1 MDPDLWLIAL
11 TAVAALWGAA
21 AGALLPR
28 PAYRFAVDED
38 SPWQTT
44 CPTGHPLTGP
54 AHGWLGRARCKAPAP
69 ATAHTASPATAIPDS
84 TAAATAPPDSPASA
98 PAPSDSTTPAPTLP
112 GPTPPTP
119 TPPTPCTYGPST
131 PTVSL
136 LTALVC
142 ATLALA
148 TGVRPELAV
157 WLLLAPLGVL
167 LVLIDLK
174 VQRLPDPLTLPFAA
188 LALLLLGGAALTPE
202 HAGEWRTAAWG
213 ALTLGGAYFLLF
225 LIRPLALG
233 FGDVKLAVG
242 LGAVLGWYGWGA
254 LYVGTFAGAL
264 VGSVWTVVQAVR
276 GRAARRQLVALGPF
290 MIAGAYLGLL
300 LEAYAA

>member
-1 MDPDLWLIAL
+1 MDPDPWLIAL

-21 AGALLPR
+21 AGTLLPR

-38 SPWQTT
+38 TPWHTT

-54 AHGWLGRARCKAPAP
+54 ARGWLGRARCAN
-69 ATAHTASPATAIPDS
+69 
-84 TAAATAPPDSPASA
+84 
-98 PAPSDSTTPAPTLP
+98 
-112 GPTPPTP
+112 
-119 TPPTPCTYGPST
+119 PTPCAYGPST
-131 PTVSL
+131 RTVTL

-148 TGVRPELAV
+148 TGPRPELVA

-167 LVLIDLK
+167 LVLVDLK

-188 LALLLLGGAALTPE
+188 LALTLLGAAALTPE
-202 HAGEWRTAAWG
+202 HAGEWRTAAFG

-242 LGAVLGWYGWGA
+242 LGAALGWYGWGA

-264 VGSVWTVVQAVR
+264 IGSLWTLVLAAR
-276 GRAARRQLVALGPF
+276 GRAKRRQLVALGPF
-290 MIAGAYLGLL
+290 MLGGAYLGLL

>member
-1 MDPDLWLIAL
+1 
-11 TAVAALWGAA
+11 
-21 AGALLPR
+21 
-28 PAYRFAVDED
+28 
-38 SPWQTT
+38 
-44 CPTGHPLTGP
+44 
-54 AHGWLGRARCKAPAP
+54 
-69 ATAHTASPATAIPDS
+69 
-84 TAAATAPPDSPASA
+84 
-98 PAPSDSTTPAPTLP
+98 
-112 GPTPPTP
+112 
-119 TPPTPCTYGPST
+119 PCTYGPST
-131 PTVSL
+131 RTL
-136 LTALVC
+136 AALTSLVC
-142 ATLALA
+142 VTLALA
-148 TGVRPELAV
+148 TGVRPELGV
-157 WLLLAPLGVL
+157 WFVLAPLGVL

-188 LALLLLGGAALTPE
+188 LALLLLGGAALLPE
-202 HAGEWRTAAWG
+202 HAGEWRTAALG

>member
-11 TAVAALWGAA
+11 TAVAALWGAV

-44 CPTGHPLTGP
+44 CPSGHPLTGP
-54 AHGWLGRARCKAPAP
+54 ARGWLGRARCPAPTP
-69 ATAHTASPATAIPDS
+69 ATATAPGPATTILDS
-84 TAAATAPPDSPASA
+84 TAPLDSTPSATAPPA
-98 PAPSDSTTPAPTLP
+98 L
-112 GPTPPTP
+112 TPPA
-119 TPPTPCTYGPST
+119 PTPCTYGPST
-131 PTVSL
+131 RTLAP
-136 LTALVC
+136 LTSLVC

-148 TGVRPELAV
+148 TGVRPELGV
-157 WLLLAPLGVL
+157 WLVLAPLGVL

-174 VQRLPDPLTLPFAA
+174 VQRLPDPLTLPFAG
-188 LALLLLGGAALTPE
+188 LALLLLGGAALLPE
-202 HAGEWRTAAWG
+202 HAGEWRTAALG

>member
-1 MDPDLWLIAL
+1 VDLDPDLWLIAL

-69 ATAHTASPATAIPDS
+69 T
-84 TAAATAPPDSPASA
+84 TAPLAT
-98 PAPSDSTTPAPTLP
+98 APSDSPAPAPTPL
-112 GPTPPTP
+112 TL
-119 TPPTPCTYGPST
+119 CTYGPST

-213 ALTLGGAYFLLF
+213 ALTLGSAYFLLF

-264 VGSVWTVVQAVR
+264 VGSVWTVVHAVR

>member
-21 AGALLPR
+21 AGTLLPR

-44 CPTGHPLTGP
+44 CPAGHPLTGP
-54 AHGWLGRARCKAPAP
+54 AHGWLGRARCTTPAP
-69 ATAHTASPATAIPDS
+69 PTATAPTATAPTASPATATPDS
-84 TAAATAPPDSPASA
+84 TAPAR
-98 PAPSDSTTPAPTLP
+98 PTPAPP
-112 GPTPPTP
+112 APTR
-119 TPPTPCTYGPST
+119 PTPCTYGPST
-131 PTVSL
+131 PTVAL

-148 TGVRPELAV
+148 TGVRPELGV

-188 LALLLLGGAALTPE
+188 LALLLLAGAALTPE
-202 HAGEWRTAAWG
+202 HAGEWRTAALG

-242 LGAVLGWYGWGA
+242 LGAALGWYGWGA
-254 LYVGTFAGAL
+254 LYVGTFAGAV
-264 VGSVWTVVQAVR
+264 VGSVWTVVHAVR

>member
-1 MDPDLWLIAL
+1 MDPDLWLIVL
-11 TAVAALWGAA
+11 TAVAALWGAV

-44 CPTGHPLTGP
+44 CPAGHPLAGP
-54 AHGWLGRARCKAPAP
+54 AHGWLGRARCPAPAP
-69 ATAHTASPATAIPDS
+69 ATTASPATTISDS
-84 TAAATAPPDSPASA
+84 TAPPDSPA
-98 PAPSDSTTPAPTLP
+98 
-112 GPTPPTP
+112 PTPPA
-119 TPPTPCTYGPST
+119 PTPCTYGPST

-188 LALLLLGGAALTPE
+188 LALLLLGGAALAPE

-264 VGSVWTVVQAVR
+264 VGSVWTVVHAVR

>member
-44 CPTGHPLTGP
+44 CPAGHPLTGP
-54 AHGWLGRARCKAPAP
+54 AHGWLGRARCPTPAP
-69 ATAHTASPATAIPDS
+69 ATATATTASPATALSDS
-84 TAAATAPPDSPASA
+84 TASA
-98 PAPSDSTTPAPTLP
+98 PTPP
-112 GPTPPTP
+112 GPTPPAP
-119 TPPTPCTYGPST
+119 APPTPCTYGPST
-131 PTVSL
+131 PTVAL

-202 HAGEWRTAAWG
+202 HAGEWRTAALG

-242 LGAVLGWYGWGA
+242 LGAALGWYGWGA

>member
-44 CPTGHPLTGP
+44 CPAGHPLTGP
-54 AHGWLGRARCKAPAP
+54 AHGWLGRARCTTPAP
-69 ATAHTASPATAIPDS
+69 ATATATTASPATA
-84 TAAATAPPDSPASA
+84 
-98 PAPSDSTTPAPTLP
+98 PSDSTA
-112 GPTPPTP
+112 PTP

-131 PTVSL
+131 PTVAL

-276 GRAARRQLVALGPF
+276 GRAARRQLAALGPF
-290 MIAGAYLGLL
+290 MLTGAYLGLL

>member
-1 MDPDLWLIAL
+1 MDPDLWLTAL
-11 TAVAALWGAA
+11 TAAAALWGAA

-44 CPTGHPLTGP
+44 CPAGHPLTGP
-54 AHGWLGRARCKAPAP
+54 AHGWLGRARCPAP
-69 ATAHTASPATAIPDS
+69 GPATTPP
-84 TAAATAPPDSPASA
+84 AT
-98 PAPSDSTTPAPTLP
+98 TLPAPTSP
-112 GPTPPTP
+112 A
-119 TPPTPCTYGPST
+119 PCTYGPST
-131 PTVSL
+131 RAVAL
-136 LTALVC
+136 LTAVVC
-142 ATLALA
+142 ASLALA
-148 TGVRPELAV
+148 TGVRPELGV
-157 WLLLAPLGVL
+157 WLLLTPVGVL
-167 LVLIDLK
+167 LVLVDLK

-188 LALLLLGGAALTPE
+188 LALLLLGGAAVTPE
-202 HAGEWRTAAWG
+202 HAGEWRTAALG

-254 LYVGTFAGAL
+254 LYVGTFAGAV

-290 MIAGAYLGLL
+290 MIGGAYAGLL

>member
-1 MDPDLWLIAL
+1 MDPDLWLIVL

-44 CPTGHPLTGP
+44 CPAGHPLTGP
-54 AHGWLGRARCKAPAP
+54 AHGWLGRARCTTAAP
-69 ATAHTASPATAIPDS
+69 ATTASPATASPATALPDS
-84 TAAATAPPDSPASA
+84 TASATEPADSTSPA
-98 PAPSDSTTPAPTLP
+98 L
-112 GPTPPTP
+112 

-131 PTVSL
+131 STVAL

-157 WLLLAPLGVL
+157 WLLLTPLGVL

-174 VQRLPDPLTLPFAA
+174 VQRLPDPLTLPLAA

-202 HAGEWRTAAWG
+202 HAGEWRTAAFG

-290 MIAGAYLGLL
+290 MISGAYLGLL